1 MYYKSVSAIAGGGKT
16 AVLLNTF
23 SKGLAR
29 CSGSNWV
36 FFPDPNWLCAP
47 GANKVDYK
55 AIGQRIKIARI
66 KKGVTQETVAD
77 LIDITPAHMSN
88 VETGKTKVS
97 LPTLIAIANALS
109 VSVDTLLC
117 DNVIASK
124 IVFEKEAKDI
134 FSDCD
139 EYEVRFLVDLMKSAK
154 IAFRKDK
161 DIRNQFQK

>member
-1 MYYKSVSAIAGGGKT
+1 ME
-16 AVLLNTF
+16 
-23 SKGLAR
+23 
-29 CSGSNWV
+29 
-36 FFPDPNWLCAP
+36 
-47 GANKVDYK
+47 VDYK

-97 LPTLIAIANALS
+97 LPTLIANALS

-124 IVFEKEAKDI
+124 IIFEKEAKDI

>member
-1 MYYKSVSAIAGGGKT
+1 MFIYTEYYITLCEWLQYKKAGEET
-16 AVLLNTF
+16 VE
-23 SKGLAR
+23 
-29 CSGSNWV
+29 
-36 FFPDPNWLCAP
+36 
-47 GANKVDYK
+47 VDYK

-124 IVFEKEAKDI
+124 IIFEKEAKDI

>member
-1 MYYKSVSAIAGGGKT
+1 ME
-16 AVLLNTF
+16 
-23 SKGLAR
+23 
-29 CSGSNWV
+29 
-36 FFPDPNWLCAP
+36 
-47 GANKVDYK
+47 VDYK

-117 DNVIASK
+117 DNVITFPNHASVSGCSHRPCRYRK
-124 IVFEKEAKDI
+124 TL
-134 FSDCD
+134 
-139 EYEVRFLVDLMKSAK
+139 RSALSRLYPC
-154 IAFRKDK
+154 F
-161 DIRNQFQK
+161 

>member
-1 MYYKSVSAIAGGGKT
+1 ME
-16 AVLLNTF
+16 
-23 SKGLAR
+23 
-29 CSGSNWV
+29 
-36 FFPDPNWLCAP
+36 
-47 GANKVDYK
+47 VDYK

-117 DNVIASK
+117 DNVIVLWSSIFVTLMANK
-124 IVFEKEAKDI
+124 IGGLQFGIYRNCQISSRVFHTAVAALPLTKANR
-134 FSDCD
+134 SDF
-139 EYEVRFLVDLMKSAK
+139 E
-154 IAFRKDK
+154 
-161 DIRNQFQK
+161 

>member
-1 MYYKSVSAIAGGGKT
+1 ME
-16 AVLLNTF
+16 
-23 SKGLAR
+23 
-29 CSGSNWV
+29 
-36 FFPDPNWLCAP
+36 
-47 GANKVDYK
+47 VDYK

-66 KKGVTQETVAD
+66 KKGVTQETVAA

-139 EYEVRFLVDLMKSAK
+139 EFEVRFLVDLMKSAK

-161 DIRNQFQK
+161 DIRNQFQKSHCPRPL